1 MREREEGSLEDSSES
16 CWWSDLRP
24 KLALR
29 VACQEDE
36 SFLFNLFCS
45 IREPDFAFLG
55 ELERK
60 KIMEFQFAAQQRH
73 YQANMPE
80 AEHLIVLQDGR
91 PIGRM
96 TLVRRKNELHLAEI
110 ALLPEYR
117 NQGIGS
123 VLMEK
128 LIKAEAEQGHEIKLQ
143 VYKQSAAVHLYERLG
158 FAIAKDDGAYLL
170 MEKPTTIEGGF
181 ERGKTPKI

>member
-1 MREREEGSLEDSSES
+1 MRERAEGSLEDSSEGS
-16 CWWSDLRP
+16 WWSDLRP

-29 VACQEDE
+29 AACRGDDP
-36 SFLFNLFCS
+36 FLFNLFCS

-60 KIMEFQFAAQQRH
+60 KLLELQFAAQQRH

-80 AEHLIVLQDGR
+80 AEHLIVIRDGG

-96 TLVRRKNELHLAEI
+96 ILHRRNDELVLAEI
-110 ALLPEYR
+110 ALLPDHR

-123 VLMEK
+123 I
-128 LIKAEAEQGHEIKLQ
+128 LIKELIKDEAEQGHSIRLH
-143 VYKQSAAVHLYERLG
+143 VYKQSAAVRLYGRLG

-170 MEKPTTIEGGF
+170 MEKPPTIDEVSYG
-181 ERGKTPKI
+181 EKL

>member
-1 MREREEGSLEDSSES
+1 MQERASGSPEG
-16 CWWSDLRP
+16 CGWSDPGSRLTLR
-24 KLALR
+24 A
-29 VACQEDE
+29 ACREDE

-60 KIMEFQFAAQQRH
+60 KLLELQFAAQQRH

-80 AEHLIVLQDGR
+80 AEHLIVLWDSG

-96 TLVRRKNELHLAEI
+96 ILQQKNGELHLAEI

-123 VLMEK
+123 ILMK
-128 LIKAEAEQGHEIKLQ
+128 RLIKAEAEHGHTIRLH
-143 VYKQSAAVHLYERLG
+143 VYNQSEAARFYERLG

-170 MEKPTTIEGGF
+170 MEKPPTIQGDFDGG
-181 ERGKTPKI
+181 KILKI

>member
-1 MREREEGSLEDSSES
+1 MRELAEGSPEDSSEGS
-16 CWWSDLRP
+16 WWSDLRP

-29 VACQEDE
+29 AAYQGDDP
-36 SFLFNLFCS
+36 FLFSLFCS

-60 KIMEFQFAAQQRH
+60 KLLELQFAAQQRH

-80 AEHLIVLQDGR
+80 AEHLIVIQDGG

-96 TLVRRKNELHLAEI
+96 ILHRRNDELILAEI
-110 ALLPEYR
+110 ALLPEHR
-117 NQGIGS
+117 NHGIGS
-123 VLMEK
+123 I
-128 LIKAEAEQGHEIKLQ
+128 LIKELIKDEAEQGRTIRLH
-143 VYKQSAAVHLYERLG
+143 VYKQSVAVSLYGRLG

-170 MEKPTTIEGGF
+170 MEKPPTIQ
-181 ERGKTPKI
+181 